1 MFAVGEGRS
10 MRGWLAAFSV
20 LQAVLVGI
28 AATQVYFWIEPVAGE
43 LGGWI
48 DAVAGLI
55 GGT

>member
-1 MFAVGEGRS
+1 

-20 LQAVLVGI
+20 LQAVLAAI
-28 AATQVYFWIEPVAGE
+28 AAAQVYFWIEPFAGE